1 MAKNIVI
8 GVGNLLFKDDG
19 IGIIAA
25 SYLNKNFDYEPSLE
39 VIDGGTLGLSLIEY
53 FVEYDNVLII
63 DTISTDAAAGTIYKI
78 PSSEV
83 LGENSYNKTAHEVEV
98 VQMLEAS
105 ELYDK
110 KADVTIFGV
119 VPEDISTTKIG
130 LSDSLKLKFDMLI
143 KTVIECIEALDINVI
158 RKDNIILED
167 ITRELQYNN

>member
-19 IGIIAA
+19 IGVIAA
-25 SYLNKNFDYEPSLE
+25 SYLRKNFNYEPELE
-39 VIDGGTLGLSLIEY
+39 ILDGGTLGLNLIEY
-53 FVEYDNVLII
+53 FVDYDNVFVI
-63 DTISTDAAAGTIYKI
+63 DTISTDEEVGSIYKI
-78 PSSEV
+78 PSHELLS
-83 LGENSYNKTAHEVEV
+83 GGRYKNTAHEVEV

-143 KTVIECIEALDINVI
+143 KTVIQSIEELDINVT
-158 RKDNIILED
+158 RKDNVILEN
-167 ITRELQYNN
+167 ITREFQYNN